1 MTDCTDG
8 HEWSMGI
15 DWAQK
20 DSEKT
25 CITIL
30 RKDTDDV
37 ITIMKILY
45 GEVAEYFA
53 RLHNEHASLKRDFI
67 GVHQISQ
74 DVISLAEEIR
84 KACPQGKIEKRWVLE
99 ARARG
104 FSMRM
109 LCERRKADAL
119 IADTQEQ
126 EDGFCP
132 ACDAGVGHC
141 NGPHK
146 GNDEIP
152 F

>member
-1 MTDCTDG
+1 MKLSDERKAWLREQLAD
-8 HEWSMGI
+8 
-15 DWAQK
+15 K
-20 DSEKT
+20 SE
-25 CITIL
+25 CQLFNFGENEGFDIHG
-30 RKDTDDV
+30 DV
-37 ITIMKILY
+37 IDLLEET
-45 GEVAEYFA
+45 AA
-53 RLHNEHASLKRDFI
+53 LKRDFT
-67 GVHQISQ
+67 GVHQVSQ

-84 KACPQGKIEKRWVLE
+84 KTCPQGKIEKRWVLE

>member
-8 HEWSMGI
+8 H
-15 DWAQK
+15 DWGFDGPDLELECANYPCK
-20 DSEKT
+20 ET
-25 CITIL
+25 ITIDQL
-30 RKDTDDV
+30 LNK
-37 ITIMKILY
+37 Y
-45 GEVAEYFA
+45 AAF
-53 RLHNEHASLKRDFI
+53 KRDFI

-74 DVISLAEEIR
+74 DVIDLAEEIR
-84 KACPQGKIEKRWVLE
+84 KTCPQGKIVKRWVLE

-109 LCERRKADAL
+109 LCERREADAL
-119 IADTQEQ
+119 LADKQEQ

-132 ACDAGVGHC
+132 VCDAGVGHC
-141 NGPHK
+141 TGPHTHK